1 MSGTAISG
9 RVTRQHSPE
18 RFDFVLTE
26 DLEEFLAPGRFVD
39 VIVPGT
45 NGDARICAIIEGG
58 GGDIDRHQQQRH
70 AFEYHCKVLT
80 PGQKRSLVD
89 AYVAD
94 ADERSSVAPLFS
106 LEPAKSQMRL
116 GQLWGTS
123 SQVAVNPQADNF
135 KRHCC
140 VFGSSGS
147 GKTTLLFVAVE
158 ELLLKIADAQVIV
171 LDPNSDF
178 AKFDMPD
185 GDPKNL
191 SADQSTLAAMPK
203 ELIADPKIRQDRF
216 QSVDQTKLQEIDPST
231 WVTAAKDS
239 VEPIL
244 DTTRGLR
251 FIQYNLGSMAFS
263 KRATVAEAVLS
274 ALWERNEKSRRT
286 TFVVIDEAHNLAP
299 AVAEQPW
306 QARTLDWVNR
316 ISGEGRKYGLFLILV
331 SQRPAKIHSNTLDNC
346 RNFMILRLDNRDD
359 IEALARRTADVSENF
374 LGRVATFRAYEAL
387 VYGDLGPGAIIRSN
401 PARMKK

>member
-1 MSGTAISG
+1 M
-9 RVTRQHSPE
+9 
-18 RFDFVLTE
+18 TE
-26 DLEEFLAPGRFVD
+26 DYDDFLAPGRFVD
-39 VIVPGT
+39 VVLPGAT
-45 NGDARICAIIEGG
+45 GDERICAIIESG
-58 GGDIDRHQQQRH
+58 GGDINRHQQERH

-89 AYVAD
+89 AYVTET
-94 ADERSSVAPLFS
+94 DEQSSLAPLFS
-106 LEPAKSQMRL
+106 PGAAQSQMRL
-116 GQLWGTS
+116 GKLWGTS
-123 SQVAVNPQADNF
+123 TDVAVNLQADNF

-158 ELLLKIADAQVIV
+158 ELLLKLPAAQVIV

-178 AKFDMPD
+178 ARFSKPD
-185 GDPKNL
+185 AADPKKL
-191 SADQSTLAAMPK
+191 SEDQVKLEAVAK

-216 QSVDQTKLQEIDPST
+216 GALAQARLQEIDPST
-231 WVTAAKDS
+231 WTGTAKDA
-239 VEPIL
+239 VDTIL
-244 DTTRGLR
+244 DDSRALR
-251 FIQYNLGSMAFS
+251 FIQYNLGGMAFS
-263 KRATVAEAVLS
+263 RRATIAEAVLS

-299 AVAEQPW
+299 AVADQPW

-346 RNFMILRLDNRDD
+346 RNFMLMRLDNRDD
-359 IEALARRTADVSENF
+359 IEALARRTTDVSENL

-401 PARMKK
+401 PTRMTK